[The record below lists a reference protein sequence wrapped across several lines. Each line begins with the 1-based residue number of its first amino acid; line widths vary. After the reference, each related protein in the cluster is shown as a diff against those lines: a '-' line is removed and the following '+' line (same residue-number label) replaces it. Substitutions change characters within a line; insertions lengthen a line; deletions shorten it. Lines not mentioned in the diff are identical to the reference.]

1 MDDFF
6 SLSSRLLRKNFLSP
20 VDIHPEFV
28 SQFNTIL
35 NKTTAF
41 ISAKSNVISLL
52 PFVLE
57 ITERWPFHIQQHLM
71 YYSSSKKKSRKVG
84 GKRLNILFR
93 ITNIVSETWWCLWD
107 GIWRKKAEEEN
118 CSVKFAWTI
127 PYLYPENMTIPIG
140 FWFYLKSVFRI
151 PASF

>member
-6 SLSSRLLRKNFLSP
+6 SLSSRLPRKNFLSP
-20 VDIHPEFV
+20 VDIHPELV

-52 PFVLE
+52 PFALE

-71 YYSSSKKKSRKVG
+71 YYSSLKKIKKSRRQKVKYLVQDHTHSVRNLMASLRWHLEKEG
-84 GKRLNILFR
+84 SRGKFFSEICLNNTMPISWKYDYPHCLLILLELC
-93 ITNIVSETWWCLWD
+93 I
-107 GIWRKKAEEEN
+107 
-118 CSVKFAWTI
+118 
-127 PYLYPENMTIPIG
+127 
-140 FWFYLKSVFRI
+140 
-151 PASF
+151 